1 MTTDIIFLTGFMGT
15 GKSSVGKVLSGVLKR
30 SFIDTDELIEKKA
43 GKTIKEIFAHNGEDY
58 FREIESSVLYS
69 IKEEKTCVIS
79 TGGGLPTW
87 KNNLEIMKEIGTV
100 VALTANPQEI
110 LRRVS
115 SCETV
120 RPLLLKDNPLSAII
134 SLLQKRAYYYI
145 KSHILVE
152 TDGKNPAAVAEEIK
166 TRLKI

>member
-15 GKSSVGKVLSGVLKR
+15 GKSSTGKVLSGVLKR
-30 SFIDTDELIEKKA
+30 SFIDTDEFIEKKA
-43 GKTIKEIFAHNGEDY
+43 GMTIKEIFDHNGEDY
-58 FREIESSVLYS
+58 FREIESSVLHS
-69 IKEEKTCVIS
+69 IKKESACVIS
-79 TGGGLPTW
+79 TGGGLPAW
-87 KNNLEIMKEIGTV
+87 KNNLDIMKEIGTV
-100 VALTANPQEI
+100 VALTASPQEI

-120 RPLLLKDNPLSAII
+120 RPLLLTDDPLSAII

-152 TDGKNPAAVAEEIK
+152 TDGKNTAAVAEEIK